1 MSPTTPGHHSGR
13 EPATVRVAMWSAR
26 HRWPVAAM
34 WFIATIGILALSLSM
49 GGINASDANENPN
62 EQQIEA
68 SKAYDVFNAG
78 GTNDPFEQVVVVVG
92 GSPGATSDPAFKAA
106 VTSLVAKLQGSGA
119 PIAGVQTPTF
129 SQLPDPFTAPP
140 QAGLVAPDGSTV
152 RIVGRIEGDE
162 TRVAPLIAPVRPILD
177 AARAQNPGLRIHA
190 ISSTF
195 INDDIMS
202 LINDGLDSTLSL
214 TIPLTFIIL
223 LFAFGAIVAS
233 VVPLVLAITSLVAA
247 FGILGIYSQVIGP
260 VSPNATQLIVLI
272 GLAVAVDYSLFMIT
286 RFRVERRAG
295 RDRAMAIE
303 VSSSTAG
310 RAVFF
315 SGLAVMISLAG
326 LITLGVSL
334 FTSMAIGTISVVF
347 VSVIGS
353 LTFLPA
359 TLSILGDRVN
369 LGRPAAWLPRLAV
382 ALPLGPVSRW
392 GRSAIGWLDRRAS
405 RREGS
410 GFWGALVTRVMA
422 RPVAMT
428 VVSVAFLLLLAS
440 PVLFLRTGI
449 TDITAFPDS
458 IDGVAGIKLLNEKWP
473 QGTNLQL
480 QVVVTEADRPETKA
494 AIERLKADGLG
505 ITGLSEP
512 VEVTRS
518 HDGKVALVSFTMGGN
533 RNDDANRD
541 IVRKVRTDL
550 RPAIFGSLPD
560 VRAYVTGDAAF
571 SVDVTKVYADGI
583 PLIFA
588 FVLGLSFLLMLV
600 AFHSIVIPIK
610 AILLNLLSVAAAYG
624 VMVLVFERGWLAGPL
639 GITPSGVIESWV
651 PLFIFTILFGL
662 SMDYHLFILTRIKEA
677 RDRGLASRPA
687 VAKGISVT
695 AGVITSAASIMVV
708 VFAVFVT
715 LPFVFI
721 KQLGLGL
728 AVAVLIDATL
738 IRSVLLPAS
747 MTLLGDW
754 NWWMPR
760 FLDWIPRVTIE
771 GDPDDTTDEAA
782 AAEPGDPVEA
792 GAAV

>member
-1 MSPTTPGHHSGR
+1 MSSSTPTNPGSR

-26 HRWPVAAM
+26 HRWPVAGL
-34 WFIATIGILALSLSM
+34 WFVVTIGLLLISLSV
-49 GGINASDANENPN
+49 GGIKAADANENPN
-62 EQQIEA
+62 ERQIEA
-68 SKAYDVFNAG
+68 SEAYDVFNAG
-78 GTNDPFEQVVVVVG
+78 GTNDPFEQVLVVV
-92 GSPGATSDPAFKAA
+92 SGAPNASADPAFKAA
-106 VTSLVAKLQGSGA
+106 VGDVVANLKASTASLD
-119 PIAGVQTPTF
+119 GVQTPTF
-129 SQLPDPFTAPP
+129 DQLTDPFSAPP
-140 QAGLVAPDGSTV
+140 EAGLVSPDGSTV
-152 RIVGRIEGDE
+152 RIVGRIAGDKD
-162 TRVAPLIAPVRPILD
+162 RVVPLIAPVLPILAD
-177 AARAQNPGLRIHA
+177 ARTANPNLAIHA
-190 ISSTF
+190 VSSTF
-195 INDDIMS
+195 INDDINA
-202 LINDGLDSTLSL
+202 LISDGLDQSLRL

-247 FGILGIYSQVIGP
+247 FGILGIYSQVVGP

-295 RDRAMAIE
+295 RDRAKAIE

-347 VSVIGS
+347 VSVVGS

-369 LGRPAAWLPRLAV
+369 VGRPAAWLPRLAA
-382 ALPLGPVSRW
+382 ALPIGPLRSW
-392 GRSAIGWLDRRAS
+392 GRSALAWLDQRAA
-405 RREGS
+405 RQEGS
-410 GFWGALVTRVMA
+410 GFWGRLVTRVMA
-422 RPVAMT
+422 RPVVMT
-428 VVSVAFLLLLAS
+428 IASVTLLLLLAS
-440 PVLFLRTGI
+440 PALQLRTGI

-473 QGTNLQL
+473 QGTELQL
-480 QVVVTEADRPETKA
+480 QVVVTNADQPETQA
-494 AIERLKADGLG
+494 AIERLKTEGLT
-505 ITGLSEP
+505 IAGLHAP
-512 VEVTRS
+512 VEITPS
-518 HDGKVALVSFTMGGN
+518 HDGKVAMVSFTMSGSQ
-533 RNDDANRD
+533 NDDPNRA
-541 IVRKVRTDL
+541 IVRQARSQL
-550 RPAIFGSLPD
+550 APAVFGGLPT
-560 VRAYVTGDAAF
+560 VRALVTGDAAF
-571 SVDVTKVYADGI
+571 SVDVTKIYADGI
-583 PLIFA
+583 PLIFG

-610 AILLNLLSVAAAYG
+610 AILLNLLSTAAAYG
-624 VMVLVFERGWLAGPL
+624 VLVLVFQNGWFAGPL

-677 RDRGLASRPA
+677 RDRGLDSRAA

-708 VFAVFVT
+708 VFAVFVG
-715 LPFVFI
+715 LKFVFI
-721 KQLGLGL
+721 QQLGLGL
-728 AVAVLIDATL
+728 AIAVFIDATL

-760 FLDWIPRVTIE
+760 WLDWIPRVTIE
-771 GDPDDTTDEAA
+771 GDPD
-782 AAEPGDPVEA
+782 EPVDVGPEV
-792 GAAV
+792 GVAV